1 VTLTRYWRTPGYGYG
16 GAGCVTSQ
24 GLRIR
29 QAGVIDG
36 EILPALATEMGEGTG
51 MDYSRVKFFL
61 D

>member
-16 GAGCVTSQ
+16 GAGCVPSQ

-36 EILPALATEMGEGTG
+36 EILPAPGYRDGGRNWYGLLP
-51 MDYSRVKFFL
+51 VKFFL